1 VRNVGVTTPTGSSTV
16 HHPRIDGGSPTGF
29 DRVDLVGL
37 CLAGGLIAWTT
48 VAALVNGGDPL
59 PLALL
64 ALGSGVVFV
73 ISRRVGGVWPSAVPA
88 LLVALGLL
96 LIVVDPGGIFDAHPA
111 SGPFG
116 YANAKAALYVL
127 AAIAAVML
135 AVRQGPP
142 VVRIA
147 ALIAGVGFAL
157 VPVASH
163 ARAATVVAASL
174 PIFGIVAIRGG
185 PRRAFIALCAI
196 VVLVSA
202 LGTTILA
209 VWGDAAS
216 LVETLDHRRV
226 RLWGEAASLV
236 GEHPLFGVGP
246 GRFAA
251 ESPTG
256 GSDEDAR
263 WAHQAFLHQG
273 AETGVAGYVLLLLLF
288 LWALLRILTA
298 PAPPGIAVLA
308 AGGVAAL
315 ATLASFDYVLHF
327 PLITA
332 AGVAIAGAGAPLGGR
347 REWKPGAAARTAVKA
362 AALPWGLFR
371 GRQPGDLVILL
382 YHRVG
387 AGGREIDVPADR
399 FEEQL
404 AILSEAGEVRSLDDA
419 LRDGTGGVVVTF
431 DDGFRDFH
439 ERALPALVRHRI
451 PAVLYLATGLV
462 DCGPDA
468 LTWTQLEE
476 ASSTGLV
483 TVGGHTHG
491 HTDLSRASGE
501 VAEEE
506 MRRCKDLIE
515 ERLGVACRH
524 FAYPWAVG
532 SSAAD
537 RVARELFDSAAL
549 DAWRTNRRGRI
560 DPHRLG
566 RTPILRGD
574 GPRFLGAKARGM
586 LDAEGVAYRILR
598 RGPWRGP

>member
-1 VRNVGVTTPTGSSTV
+1 MRNVGVAMPTGSSTATQ
-16 HHPRIDGGSPTGF
+16 PRVDGGSRPRF
-29 DRVDLVGL
+29 DRVDLLGL
-37 CLAGGLIAWTT
+37 SLAGGLIAWTT
-48 VAALVNGGDPL
+48 VAALVSAGDPL
-59 PLALL
+59 PPALL
-64 ALGSGVVFV
+64 VLGSGVVFV
-73 ISRRVGGVWPSAVPA
+73 VSRRAGSAWPAAVPA
-88 LLVALGLL
+88 LLVAVGLVFIIL
-96 LIVVDPGGIFDAHPA
+96 DPGGIFDGHPA

-135 AVRQGPP
+135 AVRHGPP

-147 ALIAGVGFAL
+147 TSLAAVGFAL
-157 VPVASH
+157 VPLVSH
-163 ARAATVVAASL
+163 ARAATVVAAAL
-174 PIFGIVAIRGG
+174 PIAGIVAIRGG
-185 PRRAFIALCAI
+185 PRRAFIWLCAI
-196 VVLVSA
+196 VVLVA
-202 LGTTILA
+202 APGTTMLGA
-209 VWGDAAS
+209 WGDPAS
-216 LVETLDHRRV
+216 LGETLDHRRV
-226 RLWGEAASLV
+226 RLWAEAASLM

-246 GRFAA
+246 GMFTA

-263 WAHQAFLHQG
+263 WAHQGFLHQG
-273 AETGVAGYVLLLLLF
+273 AETGIPGYVLLLLLF
-288 LWALLRILTA
+288 LWALLRIATA
-298 PAPPGIAVLA
+298 PGPPRMAVPA
-308 AGGVAAL
+308 AAGVAAL
-315 ATLASFDYVLHF
+315 ATMASFDYVLHF

-347 REWKPGAAARTAVKA
+347 REWKPGAAVRTAVKA
-362 AALPWGLFR
+362 WALPWGILR
-371 GRQPGDLVILL
+371 RRRPGDLVILL

-387 AGGREIDVPADR
+387 AGGREIDVPAGR
-399 FEEQL
+399 FEEQM
-404 AILSEAGEVRSLDDA
+404 AILAEAGEVRSLDEA

-462 DCGPDA
+462 DGGPDA
-468 LTWTQLEE
+468 LSWTQLEE
-476 ASSTGLV
+476 ASATGLV

-501 VAEEE
+501 AAEEE

-515 ERLGVACRH
+515 DRLGAACRH

-566 RTPILRGD
+566 RTPVLRGD
-574 GPRFLGAKARGM
+574 GPRFFGPKARGM
-586 LDAEGVAYRILR
+586 LDAEGMAYRILR
-598 RGPWRGP
+598 RGPWRGS